1 MTGRRRKQLGNYR
14 LTRLLG
20 SGSFS
25 KVYLGEHVHL
35 GTPAAIKV
43 LRVTFVNEDV
53 EEFRTEARTIARLVH
68 PHIVRVLDFGLEGSI
83 PFLVMDY
90 APGGTLRQRHRR
102 GSRLP
107 LHLVLSYV
115 RQIASA
121 LHYAHQHQ
129 VIHRDIKPENML
141 LGKNNE
147 VLLSDFGL
155 AVVSSSSQHRSLQDI
170 VGTIAFVAPEQLR
183 GEPCPA
189 SDQYA
194 LAVVVYQWLCGT
206 LPFNGS
212 HQEVALQHL
221 TAAPPLLRE
230 KVPSIPSEIEQ
241 VVLTALAKEPGQRF
255 ETLEAFATA
264 LEGAVLSEEPDPRN
278 RQLPLQTSLFRAHV
292 QIGRSQQNP
301 LVGRDHELETL
312 HRLLI
317 ETEELARAPLAV
329 QQPAILSHGVSA
341 RYSSVWLLGEAGI
354 GKTRLAEEVSR
365 EAQRRGWAVAW
376 GRAHAQERAVP
387 YRLWIEVLRNIW
399 RQVNEAQSAV
409 SRNPLLYQ
417 PLTVLLPEITDL
429 LPQGVGPSIGLPEQ
443 MQFLLWDT
451 MLDLLTAISERV
463 PLLVVLDDL
472 HWADTSSCELLGYLV
487 RHLPCSRIF
496 LVGTCC
502 QAELSPAH
510 PLRSLFADLQR
521 EQAFTPLHLSALTNE
536 QIRTLLADVP
546 ESLVGRIQ
554 LQAAGNPFFAE
565 ELARVASSEG
575 TVSSNEVVP
584 TVKGRRPALPEAIAS
599 ALDVR
604 LDRLSQP
611 CRQLLSNAA
620 ALGNSFSLSTIRLMQ
635 ISQNPFADEDTIL
648 DLLEEALQA
657 GMLTEEGSGTR
668 ITYRFWHP
676 LLVSHL
682 YERLSAGRRASL
694 HRRAAEM
701 LRQAYQGREQEG
713 AAAIVYHLVNGGAE
727 SPQIAYYAEIAGDRA
742 YALSAYPEAVQHY
755 RLAVEHIESLPAN
768 ASTDE
773 HLHFANLLERLGE
786 CTRVQGNAQ
795 EARRYF
801 EQALEVRSQHRL
813 STSQTNPQYEA
824 QIDALLWIEIGKTWF
839 DTGDY
844 EHAQQCYSRGEE
856 VLREAEVTIGP
867 VWASL
872 YLEQSYILWRKGNFE
887 EARQT
892 AQHALN
898 LFGDVLQQQNHT
910 ATNAFHSTA
919 TRRTLDGDPV
929 DLGRTNTLL
938 ATIAATIG
946 ESTIALDHLNT
957 ALTIFEQYE
966 RQREIAMVCG
976 NIGDVYLR
984 KAEHTLAQA
993 AVRRSL
999 SIAEQIGEAGIMA
1012 VDFGNLGIL
1021 SARFGDLAE
1030 AEVYYKRALTL
1041 AEQVNDP
1048 IYTSLLYSYLATIM
1062 QDQGKINAAKTS
1074 LCQALRISRAMN
1086 ITPCIGVALVTLGH
1100 LHIAQALADQESNSG
1115 SLEVVKQQGSVS
1127 YRHLLQRARTALQR
1141 ALALEGLEAETR
1153 TEGQLA
1159 QAQASF
1165 LLGEIETARQQAM
1178 QGMEEAC
1185 RLEQTGLLA
1194 CARRLM
1200 GEILSA
1206 QGQREE
1212 ARTYFEQALETL
1224 QKCGMRLE
1232 WARTLRSYGAAML
1245 GEHGK
1250 DDGNYRQGLKYLGQA
1265 REVFREC
1272 NAVLDLQGVE
1282 RVIDR

>member
-1 MTGRRRKQLGNYR
+1 
-14 LTRLLG
+14 
-20 SGSFS
+20 
-25 KVYLGEHVHL
+25 
-35 GTPAAIKV
+35 
-43 LRVTFVNEDV
+43 
-53 EEFRTEARTIARLVH
+53 
-68 PHIVRVLDFGLEGSI
+68 
-83 PFLVMDY
+83 
-90 APGGTLRQRHRR
+90 
-102 GSRLP
+102 
-107 LHLVLSYV
+107 
-115 RQIASA
+115 
-121 LHYAHQHQ
+121 
-129 VIHRDIKPENML
+129 
-141 LGKNNE
+141 
-147 VLLSDFGL
+147 
-155 AVVSSSSQHRSLQDI
+155 
-170 VGTIAFVAPEQLR
+170 
-183 GEPCPA
+183 
-189 SDQYA
+189 
-194 LAVVVYQWLCGT
+194 
-206 LPFNGS
+206 
-212 HQEVALQHL
+212 
-221 TAAPPLLRE
+221 
-230 KVPSIPSEIEQ
+230 
-241 VVLTALAKEPGQRF
+241 
-255 ETLEAFATA
+255 
-264 LEGAVLSEEPDPRN
+264 
-278 RQLPLQTSLFRAHV
+278 
-292 QIGRSQQNP
+292 
-301 LVGRDHELETL
+301 
-312 HRLLI
+312 
-317 ETEELARAPLAV
+317 
-329 QQPAILSHGVSA
+329 
-341 RYSSVWLLGEAGI
+341 
-354 GKTRLAEEVSR
+354 
-365 EAQRRGWAVAW
+365 
-376 GRAHAQERAVP
+376 
-387 YRLWIEVLRNIW
+387 
-399 RQVNEAQSAV
+399 
-409 SRNPLLYQ
+409 
-417 PLTVLLPEITDL
+417 
-429 LPQGVGPSIGLPEQ
+429 
-443 MQFLLWDT
+443 
-451 MLDLLTAISERV
+451 
-463 PLLVVLDDL
+463 
-472 HWADTSSCELLGYLV
+472 
-487 RHLPCSRIF
+487 
-496 LVGTCC
+496 
-502 QAELSPAH
+502 
-510 PLRSLFADLQR
+510 
-521 EQAFTPLHLSALTNE
+521 
-536 QIRTLLADVP
+536 
-546 ESLVGRIQ
+546 
-554 LQAAGNPFFAE
+554 
-565 ELARVASSEG
+565 
-575 TVSSNEVVP
+575 
-584 TVKGRRPALPEAIAS
+584 
-599 ALDVR
+599 
-604 LDRLSQP
+604 
-611 CRQLLSNAA
+611 
-620 ALGNSFSLSTIRLMQ
+620 
-635 ISQNPFADEDTIL
+635 
-648 DLLEEALQA
+648 
-657 GMLTEEGSGTR
+657 MLTEEGSGTR
-668 ITYRFWHP
+668 ITYGFWHP

-694 HRRAAEM
+694 HWRAAEV

-727 SPQIAYYAEIAGDRA
+727 SLQIAYYAEIAGDRA

-773 HLHFANLLERLGE
+773 HLHFADLLERLGE

-824 QIDALLWIEIGKTWF
+824 QIDALLWIEIGKTCF

-1030 AEVYYKRALTL
+1030 AEVYYKRALVL
-1041 AEQVNDP
+1041 AKQIHDP
-1048 IYTSLLYSYLATIM
+1048 VYTSLFYSFLATVM
-1062 QDQGKINAAKTS
+1062 QDQGKIDEAKTA

-1086 ITPCIGVALVTLGH
+1086 STPCIGAALVALGH
-1100 LHIAQALADQESNSG
+1100 LHIAQALAAQENDSDSPG
-1115 SLEVVKQQGSVS
+1115 IVKQGSAS
-1127 YRHLLQRARTALQR
+1127 YIRLLKRARTALKR
-1141 ALALEGLEAETR
+1141 ALALEGLEAEAK

-1159 QAQASF
+1159 LAQASF
-1165 LLGEIETARQQAM
+1165 LLGEIDTARQQAM
-1178 QGMEEAC
+1178 QGMEEAR
-1185 RLEQTGLLA
+1185 RLEQTWLLA

-1206 QGQREE
+1206 QGQQEE

-1232 WARTLRSYGAAML
+1232 WARTLRSYGAALL